1 MENKNINVSTN
12 STNET
17 NATSVI
23 NGGGKM
29 NNKFKQAREAEQ
41 VAKQEAKKAAD
52 RQARLDAIEPKDIVQ
67 TMDSV
72 SSGWIRPYYNE
83 NGTCIGVDGGALY
96 QKPITVD
103 GKQIFIAAESPQALA
118 EKEEQIKNG
127 MQGDGYYHQK
137 LNIVINGK
145 TFPYCSCAGKTIE
158 ELEQDIINAENY
170 AKEHINGCVIYDAD
184 VANQLIDAGYDKTEL
199 EQITGKDGCIYVLSY
214 TEKRMMVGSGADLG
228 ETVANLDDIDSEL
241 SRKDIKTILLGR
253 LNNYIDEHICDDCEE
268 DCDDDE
274 CDDYE
279 YPCEDEDEDDPCDYC
294 RYYDDCQ
301 NPNKTRY

>member
-52 RQARLDAIEPKDIVQ
+52 RQARLDAIEPIDVVETIDEV
-67 TMDSV
+67 V
-72 SSGWIRPYYNE
+72 SKEARTYRDE
-83 NGTCIGVDGGALY
+83 NGNSLGTNGDKLY
-96 QKPITVD
+96 QKPITID
-103 GKQIFIAAESPQALA
+103 GKSTTIAAESLEALEA
-118 EKEEQIKNG
+118 LDEAIKNG
-127 MQGDGYYHQK
+127 LSGDGKFH
-137 LNIVINGK
+137 K
-145 TFPYCSCAGKTIE
+145 TLCIGGMMCDCVGATPEELEADIAAAEDYAKKHSKGSILRDIDTAEQLVDAGYSKE
-158 ELEQDIINAENY
+158 ELEQVE
-170 AKEHINGCVIYDAD
+170 
-184 VANQLIDAGYDKTEL
+184 
-199 EQITGKDGCIYVLSY
+199 GKDGSRYLISY
-214 TEKRMMVGSGADLG
+214 GEKRIMAESG
-228 ETVANLDDIDSEL
+228 ETIVSLEDLSSEL
-241 SRKDIKTILLGR
+241 SRADMKTLLVER

-274 CDDYE
+274 YDDYE
-279 YPCEDEDEDDPCDYC
+279 YPCDNEDEDDPCDYC